1 MRKVFKTKPETTI
14 EATVKVTLIF
24 DDQIDK
30 EEAAEIV
37 KCNLG
42 CFDNAEISSLKV
54 FQKEVKA

>member
-1 MRKVFKTKPETTI
+1 MKKTKTRPETTI
-14 EATVKVTLIF
+14 EATVKVTMVF

-42 CFDNAEISSLKV
+42 CFDNAEISNLKV

>member
-1 MRKVFKTKPETTI
+1 MKKTKTRPETTI
-14 EATVKVTLIF
+14 EATVKVTMIF

-30 EEAAEIV
+30 EEAADII

-42 CFDNAEISSLKV
+42 CFDNAEIHSLKV